1 MLELAICLV
10 IAITD
15 GDTLKVRCG
24 SEGRYEQI
32 TVRLAGIDAPEKKQ
46 PYGQRARKEL
56 AALCQGVQARIQPR
70 STDRWRRAVADV
82 QCNGTDVA
90 QYGRGYLTNTRK
102 NTNTC
107 TPYKPALARGIMV
120 CGLTKIAKRRPFR
133 RGDGAETSIKA
144 IACNP
149 FSKHLKPPPLAA
161 CISIVFPASA
171 AAR

>member
-24 SEGRYEQI
+24 SGGRYEQI

-70 STDRWRRAVADV
+70 STDR
-82 QCNGTDVA
+82 TDVA
-90 QYGRGYLTNTRK
+90 QY
-102 NTNTC
+102 
-107 TPYKPALARGIMV
+107 MV
-120 CGLTKIAKRRPFR
+120 GHGWAWVFDKYAQ
-133 RGDGAETSIKA
+133 EY
-144 IACNP
+144 
-149 FSKHLKPPPLAA
+149 KHLYPLQARARAGHYGLWVDQNSKAPPIP
-161 CISIVFPASA
+161 PW
-171 AAR
+171 RWRRNKH

>member
-10 IAITD
+10 IAVTD

-90 QYGRGYLTNTRK
+90 QY
-102 NTNTC
+102 
-107 TPYKPALARGIMV
+107 MV
-120 CGLTKIAKRRPFR
+120 GHGWAWVFDKYAQ
-133 RGDGAETSIKA
+133 EY
-144 IACNP
+144 
-149 FSKHLKPPPLAA
+149 KHLYPLQARARAGHYGLWVDQNSKAPPIP
-161 CISIVFPASA
+161 PW
-171 AAR
+171 RWRRNKH